1 MSEFIIRAEKKISLN
16 LNEFWQ
22 FRELFYFF
30 TWRDIKVK
38 YKQTFIGFLWAIL
51 QPLLMMV
58 VFTVFFGKVINKD
71 IESHVPYPVFV
82 FAGLILW
89 NVFSSGLSGAGNSMI
104 VNANII
110 KKIYFPRLI
119 IPISAIL
126 VSAFDFIMTLIVFA
140 FLLIYYQINV
150 GFISIVFI
158 PLALF
163 MTMVGTFGAGS
174 LIAALSVKYRDFR
187 YITPFLIQFLLFV
200 TPVIYPISFVENNLF
215 QFLLSLNP
223 LTGPINLLRSGIFG
237 TPMDWQ
243 IFALSSLS
251 SIILILLG
259 LFTFK
264 KTESYFADI
273 A

>member
-1 MSEFIIRAEKKISLN
+1 MIKILLGGSIFRLILTCKVTKCILIIQEISVVFLAKGFSRKFHIFAGFEGKINTHWHLMSEFIIRAEKKISLN

-58 VFTVFFGKVINKD
+58 VFTVFFGKVVNKD
-71 IESHVPYPVFV
+71 IESQVPYPLFV

-126 VSAFDFIMTLIVFA
+126 VSAK
-140 FLLIYYQINV
+140 
-150 GFISIVFI
+150 
-158 PLALF
+158 
-163 MTMVGTFGAGS
+163 S
-174 LIAALSVKYRDFR
+174 LICNICFYKCK
-187 YITPFLIQFLLFV
+187 
-200 TPVIYPISFVENNLF
+200 
-215 QFLLSLNP
+215 
-223 LTGPINLLRSGIFG
+223 
-237 TPMDWQ
+237 
-243 IFALSSLS
+243 
-251 SIILILLG
+251 ILIHH
-259 LFTFK
+259 
-264 KTESYFADI
+264 YFY
-273 A
+273 